1 MSGFY
6 DGNGAW
12 RSGTVGSGGHSQAA
26 SEEAALDAA
35 ETTERVLAGQAKA
48 RDELPRLL
56 RQHTALKV
64 DVVNPET
71 EKHPL
76 AELARLYAT
85 ETLY

>member
-6 DGNGAW
+6 DEYGAW

-26 SEEAALDAA
+26 SEEAGLDAA

-48 RDELPRLL
+48 RVELPRLL
-56 RQHTALKV
+56 RRHPALKV
-64 DVVNPET
+64 DVVNPEAQR
-71 EKHPL
+71 HPL
-76 AELARLYAT
+76 AELACLYAE